1 MVPRVAGKGRSFKG
15 AGLYYLH
22 DKQARTS
29 DRVAF
34 THTLNL
40 PTEDAEK
47 GIGWM
52 AHTAMRQ
59 SEIKRAAGGVAK
71 GRKLRDPVYAYSLS
85 WHPDEQPN
93 REQMIAAALETL
105 KRLDLEGHEA
115 VLVAHNDEPHPHIHV
130 IVNRVNPETGIA
142 APLSNDHLKLSAW
155 AEAYEKQH
163 GRIFC
168 EQRVE
173 NNARRKNQFVKDRE
187 SQKAAE
193 FRRWRKERMEADFA
207 RRKQEAHTLTET
219 QRRAR
224 DELKGNRDR
233 LLDDRRRQLKEQH
246 KPTWAGLFKA
256 QRAQT
261 RAFED
266 AQKTVFGRLRYWL
279 KNREI
284 DRFGGS
290 QLDRQG
296 MLSRAFQIAVN
307 SDHMRKALAA
317 KQEADRKGLAAF
329 VREET
334 RRTVDGI
341 YKAHDH
347 ALDRLKERQDKERA
361 DLQQLHAKERQEAA
375 RRVKAGGDRTAFDF
389 AEAQKEKERQQDE
402 GVSATFNEASRD
414 DRPTPA
420 QDEGIS
426 PAFNE
431 ASKGDDRTPPAR
443 EEGISRPFNQASKDE
458 RAAPA
463 GTGTAAPHEGEAER
477 MIRVARERGL
487 DETPK
492 EREGERGE
500 GSGGGQAAR
509 AFKDADA
516 HAKQPRTAPER
527 EPEGQAARAFREAR
541 ERPEPSPP
549 PSEPAQEPPQP
560 APSLQEP
567 QTGQTSDA
575 FRETQAPEGE
585 TQQPKRR
592 RFSSFTEDRENEND
606 RNQDIGRDRSRG
618 PEAPPGGGGGKGG

>member
-22 DKQARTS
+22 DKQASTAN
-29 DRVAF
+29 RVAF

-40 PTEDAEK
+40 PTDDAEK

-59 SEIKRAAGGVAK
+59 SEIKRAAGGAAK

-85 WHPDEQPN
+85 WHPDEEPN

-155 AEAYEKQH
+155 AEAYEKEH
-163 GRIFC
+163 GKILC
-168 EQRVE
+168 AQRVE
-173 NNARRKNQFVKDRE
+173 NNARRKNQFVKDRD

-207 RRKQEAHTLTET
+207 RRKHESHTLSET

-224 DELKGNRDR
+224 DELKADRDR
-233 LLDDRRRQLKEQH
+233 LLDDRRRRLKGEH
-246 KPTWAGLFKA
+246 KPTWAALFKA
-256 QRAQT
+256 QRGET

-296 MLSRAFQIAVN
+296 MLSRAFQIVVN
-307 SDHMRKALAA
+307 SDHMRRALVA

-334 RRTVDGI
+334 KRTVDGI
-341 YKAHDH
+341 YQAHDR
-347 ALDRLKERQDKERA
+347 ALSRLKDRQDKERA
-361 DLQQLHAKERQEAA
+361 DLQQRQSKERQEAA
-375 RRVKAGGDRTAFDF
+375 RRVKAGGDRAAFDF
-389 AEAQKEKERQQDE
+389 AKAQEEQEPDRAE
-402 GVSATFNEASRD
+402 GVSEAFNQASKD
-414 DRPTPA
+414 DRATPA
-420 QDEGIS
+420 QEDGIS

-431 ASKGDDRTPPAR
+431 ASEGNDRTPPVR
-443 EEGISRPFNQASKDE
+443 DEGISQPFNEASKDE
-458 RAAPA
+458 RVAPA
-463 GTGTAAPHEGEAER
+463 QDTGTAAPREGEAER
-477 MIRVARERGL
+477 MIREARKHGL
-487 DETPK
+487 DETPAQSA
-492 EREGERGE
+492 GERVGE
-500 GSGGGQAAR
+500 GSGGGQAFR
-509 AFKDADA
+509 AFKEAKERQEAQTEIEAAQESQVSADF
-516 HAKQPRTAPER
+516 HE
-527 EPEGQAARAFREAR
+527 AARGEDK
-541 ERPEPSPP
+541 
-549 PSEPAQEPPQP
+549 
-560 APSLQEP
+560 
-567 QTGQTSDA
+567 GQDRLLGDDGRL
-575 FRETQAPEGE
+575 FGDDGPLFGDDG
-585 TQQPKRR
+585 PL
-592 RFSSFTEDRENEND
+592 FGEDREQEKD
-606 RNQDIGRDRSRG
+606 RDEDRAPEKDRGRTIPPPGSG
-618 PEAPPGGGGGKGG
+618 PGGGKK